1 MSEEIELE
9 NENEEMS
16 VESTKDGELQPKR
29 TIRKWTPQ
37 EVSWKPPNPQ
47 LLTNNYDRTS
57 S

>member
-37 EVSWKPPNPQ
+37 EVSKKHPNPP
-47 LLTNNYDRTS
+47 TPY
-57 S
+57 